1 MNRANQKKYV
11 FRNAGKCKKTAKK
24 VLIFYGKLFKIELCS
39 EQARRACAGRFL
51 QHFSK
56 LPPVLGGEEG
66 SGPKRCPPFLH
77 RRGGKIP
84 LAERAK
90 TTRDYKKD
98 RESLLEKG
106 DFP

>member
-1 MNRANQKKYV
+1 V
-11 FRNAGKCKKTAKK
+11 FRNAGKCKKAAKK

-39 EQARRACAGRFL
+39 EQVRRACAGRFL

-77 RRGGKIP
+77 RRGRKIP
-84 LAERAK
+84 LGERAK

>member
-1 MNRANQKKYV
+1 MNRANQKKCV
-11 FRNAGKCKKTAKK
+11 FHNAEKCKKAAKK

-39 EQARRACAGRFL
+39 EQVRWACAGRFL

-56 LPPVLGGEEG
+56 LPLVLGGEEG
-66 SGPKRCPPFLH
+66 FGPKRCPPFLH
-77 RRGGKIP
+77 RRGGKIL

-90 TTRDYKKD
+90 TTRDYKKG

>member
-1 MNRANQKKYV
+1 MFYNM
-11 FRNAGKCKKTAKK
+11 GKCKKSAKK
-24 VLIFYGKLFKIELCS
+24 VLIFYGNLFKIELCS
-39 EQARRACAGRFL
+39 EQVRWACAGRFL

-56 LPPVLGGEEG
+56 LPSVLGGEEG
-66 SGPKRCPPFLH
+66 SSPKRCPPFLH

-90 TTRDYKKD
+90 TTRDYKKGCK
-98 RESLLEKG
+98 SLLEKG